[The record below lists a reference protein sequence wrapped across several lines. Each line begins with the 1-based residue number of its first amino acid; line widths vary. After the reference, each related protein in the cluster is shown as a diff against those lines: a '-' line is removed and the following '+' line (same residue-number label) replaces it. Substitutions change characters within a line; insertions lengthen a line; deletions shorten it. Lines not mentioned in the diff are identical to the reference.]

1 MKALI
6 KQYAERIDAASLRE
20 RVMIFLA
27 ATLVL
32 VFIVNA
38 ALIEPLRAKQKQ
50 LAAETSQMAL
60 ELQIVQGQL
69 VGTVQNVARDPNAA
83 NREQLRVVREE
94 LSQLN
99 ARVAQEQRRFT
110 PPDRMRGVLEDML
123 RRNQGLALL
132 DLKTLPVAPVGAAGP
147 AGPGAGTVPAS
158 GAFRHGIEFTVAGSY
173 GELYE
178 YLRMLE
184 RLPTQLY
191 WGRAEL
197 SVSAHPVLVLKLTTY
212 TVSFDPAWLIV

>member
-1 MKALI
+1 
-6 KQYAERIDAASLRE
+6 
-20 RVMIFLA
+20 
-27 ATLVL
+27 
-32 VFIVNA
+32 
-38 ALIEPLRAKQKQ
+38 
-50 LAAETSQMAL
+50 
-60 ELQIVQGQL
+60 
-69 VGTVQNVARDPNAA
+69 
-83 NREQLRVVREE
+83 
-94 LSQLN
+94 
-99 ARVAQEQRRFT
+99 
-110 PPDRMRGVLEDML
+110 
-123 RRNQGLALL
+123 
-132 DLKTLPVAPVGAAGP
+132 
-147 AGPGAGTVPAS
+147 VPAS